1 MMMLRLSLIGC
12 VSLLSFVSSVTMV
25 LGSPA
30 AREMGEED
38 IDSVSNNKNVMHLL
52 IKSILGLYVDITFLF
67 LVMVM
72 NDLARI

>member
-1 MMMLRLSLIGC
+1 
-12 VSLLSFVSSVTMV
+12 MV